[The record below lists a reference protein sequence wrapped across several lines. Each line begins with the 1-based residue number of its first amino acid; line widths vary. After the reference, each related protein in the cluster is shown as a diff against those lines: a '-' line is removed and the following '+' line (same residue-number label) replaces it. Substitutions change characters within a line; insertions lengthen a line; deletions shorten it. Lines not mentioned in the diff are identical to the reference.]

1 MAFSSAGTSR
11 RVGLLAACALLAAAG
26 AAVAQEGVPRR
37 DAATEV
43 GVVRIGL
50 PEGRALPLAVTFG
63 EGGVR
68 LDLPRGSAF
77 PIDFQAAS
85 GGLVR
90 NAEIRDGGGDRL
102 VLDLRLAAGLLESVV
117 HEEGA
122 VVLKFRRRVTSAA
135 EDDDAT
141 VRYTIGPED
150 KILLTVTGFPD
161 LSRQV
166 VVGANGTIAAPL
178 VGEVTAE
185 GLSPRELAV
194 KVTELLA
201 RDYLVDPQVDVEVV
215 EYRSK
220 WVMVTGEV
228 RAPGRVPL
236 RAASTLK
243 DVVVD
248 AGGLTSDAGISITIS
263 RQAGSGNSTE
273 SILVPRDAFEHG
285 EANPEVQSGDIIN
298 VARKAY
304 VYVHGEVRAPG
315 RVLLEPGLTL
325 LKALAI
331 VGGLTEWANKREVQV
346 LPENPNAP
354 AAEYDVKDI
363 ERRKIEDP
371 ALRGGDTVVVR
382 RRIL

>member
-11 RVGLLAACALLAAAG
+11 RTGVLAACVLLAAAG
-26 AAVAQEGVPRR
+26 AAVAQEGVPRQ

-50 PEGRALPLAVTFG
+50 PEGRALPLAVTLG

-90 NAEIRDGGGDRL
+90 NAEIRDGGDDRL

-141 VRYTIGPED
+141 ARYTIGPED

-228 RAPGRVPL
+228 RVPGRVPL

-263 RQAGSGNSTE
+263 RQAGSGTSTE

-346 LPENPNAP
+346 LPENPDAP